1 MLNNSS
7 KFEESTDIPVIGLEK
22 YITDLAKKHDVTYV
36 RTFYDELAD
45 TITRLS
51 DDEIEQDDIQRLLIT
66 LKRKGVLNGK
76 DSVSLLVNYLREKFG
91 KVLKGESI
99 NLSKM
104 AHGLNN
110 IKVKLGW
117 NKRKDFDLCVS
128 VFLLDDAG
136 KAKDEH
142 AFIYYNNKEGASGAI
157 KHLGDNITGT
167 DITIKLDD
175 VQANA
180 PQVTK
185 IAFLV
190 TIHEAKERAQNFGQA
205 PPGVEGAY
213 ISVVDTATDK
223 ELARYDL
230 AEDYSTETAIVM
242 GELYLKDGDWRMT
255 AVGHGSEGGLD
266 AALVKYGL
274 M

>member
-7 KFEESTDIPVIGLEK
+7 KFEKTTYIPVIGLEK

-51 DDEIEQDDIQRLLIT
+51 DDEVEQDDIQRLLIT
-66 LKRKGVLNGK
+66 LKRKGVLSGK
-76 DSVSLLVNYLREKFG
+76 DSLSLLVNYLREKFG

-99 NLSKM
+99 NLSKI

-180 PQVTK
+180 SHVTK

-190 TIHEAKERAQNFGQA
+190 TIHDAKGRAQNFSQ
-205 PPGVEGAY
+205 VEGVY
-213 ISVVDTATDK
+213 ICVVDTSTDND
-223 ELARYDL
+223 LARYDL
-230 AEDYSTETAIVM
+230 SNDYSTETAMVM
-242 GELYLKDGDWRMT
+242 GELYLKNGDWNMT
-255 AVGHGSEGGLD
+255 VVGQGFEGGLD